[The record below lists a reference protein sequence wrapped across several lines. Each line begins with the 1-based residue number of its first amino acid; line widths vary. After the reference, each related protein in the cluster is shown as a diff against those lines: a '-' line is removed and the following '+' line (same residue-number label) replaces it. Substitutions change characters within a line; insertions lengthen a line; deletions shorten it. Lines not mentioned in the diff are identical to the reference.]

1 MRNYQK
7 NFPLN
12 FKYNILETMKK
23 ENERQ
28 RELINMRIK
37 NLSQVVNDPINLY
50 RKMDTEG
57 KRRKANYAKL
67 NKQKKFYVDNNINLK
82 LNENNNKNVTYVY
95 NPCGNNQDKNND
107 YESESTM
114 KKNNYK

>member
-1 MRNYQK
+1 MDKIRYISNKIDKTINLYKDKNVNNRPQNNYNINTYNRKTRYMRNFPK
-7 NFPLN
+7 KFPLN

-28 RELINMRIK
+28 REIINMRIR

-57 KRRKANYAKL
+57 KRRKANYAICQIK
-67 NKQKKFYVDNNINLK
+67 
-82 LNENNNKNVTYVY
+82 
-95 NPCGNNQDKNND
+95 
-107 YESESTM
+107 
-114 KKNNYK
+114 